1 MSEKDSV
8 HEGMKILFYPEQI
21 RRQRVRQPKTRD
33 KSNSK
38 ILYNNGSRWSV
49 SAWYLTIH
57 TSGVIKMP
65 AVWLSRPPG
74 QW

>member
-38 ILYNNGSRWSV
+38 KIKYCITMEV
-49 SAWYLTIH
+49 D
-57 TSGVIKMP
+57 GVFPHDI
-65 AVWLSRPPG
+65 
-74 QW
+74 